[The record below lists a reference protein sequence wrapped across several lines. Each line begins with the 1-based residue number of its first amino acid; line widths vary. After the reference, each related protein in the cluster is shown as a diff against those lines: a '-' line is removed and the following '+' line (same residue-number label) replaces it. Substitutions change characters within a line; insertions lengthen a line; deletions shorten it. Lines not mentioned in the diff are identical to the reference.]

1 MQYKRI
7 KLTTENSPQEVQ
19 SIIAEAVKALQNGQL
34 VIFPTETCYGVGV
47 DATNQEAVNQ
57 MLQYKARREGKPISV
72 AVSNKEMAT
81 KYIEMNNI
89 AENLYD
95 NYLPGPITVV
105 SKSTGETAKGLESEF
120 GTLGIRIPDYKLVQQ
135 IVEKLNKP
143 ITSTSANVSYKPNP
157 YSIDQLLSE
166 LPQKQQK
173 MIGLIIDAG
182 KLPKNPT
189 STVVDT
195 TLNNLNVMRQGSI
208 SFDKDIKS
216 KDTSL
221 EANTS
226 NAEETQDFGSLVML
240 KYLDNIN
247 EKIVVLALKGELGAG
262 KTQFAKGL
270 AKTLKINDVISS
282 PTFTLV
288 DEYPYTVDE
297 LSGTF
302 YHMDT
307 WRVDGAKEFQRTGID
322 QYVHKGNILAIEWA
336 DKFYDELKEMLKEK
350 AKDKFQVQ
358 FLLVDFEYTGETDR
372 NIKLYEEDLG

>member
-1 MQYKRI
+1 MEYKRI
-7 KLTTENSPQEVQ
+7 KLTTENSKE
-19 SIIAEAVKALQNGQL
+19 IIADSVKALQNGQL

-47 DATNQEAVNQ
+47 DATNQEAVSQ
-57 MLQYKARREGKPISV
+57 MLKYKARREGKPISV
-72 AVSNKEMAT
+72 AVSSKAMAT
-81 KYIEMNNI
+81 KYIEMNDI

-105 SKSTGETAKGLESEF
+105 SKSTGQTSRGLESEF
-120 GTLGIRIPDYKLVQQ
+120 GTLGIRIPDYKLVAQ
-135 IVEKLNKP
+135 IVEKLQKP

-157 YSIDQLLSE
+157 YSIEQLLDE

-182 KLPKNPT
+182 TLPKNPT

-195 TLNNLNVMRQGSI
+195 TLNNLNVMRQGSV

-240 KYLDNIN
+240 KYLDNID
-247 EKIVVLALKGELGAG
+247 EKIVILALKGELGAG

-270 AKTLKINDVISS
+270 AKTLKIDDVISS

-288 DEYPYTVDE
+288 DEYAYISGE

-307 WRVDGAKEFQRTGID
+307 WRVDGAKEFERTGID

-350 AKDKFQVQ
+350 VKDKFQVQ
-358 FLLVDFEYTGETDR
+358 FLLVDFEYTGESDR
-372 NIKLYEEDLG
+372 HIKLYEEKLG

>member
-7 KLTTENSPQEVQ
+7 KLTNKNSKE
-19 SIIAEAVKALQNGQL
+19 IIEQAVKALKDGLL

-47 DATNQEAVNQ
+47 DATNQEAVDK
-57 MLQYKARREGKPISV
+57 MLVYKARREGKPISV
-72 AVSNKEMAT
+72 AVTGKEMAD
-81 KYIEMNNI
+81 KYVGINDI
-89 AENLYD
+89 AENLYE

-105 SKSTGETAKGLESEF
+105 SKSLQKTAKGLESEF
-120 GTLGIRIPDYKLVQQ
+120 GTLGIRVPDYLFILDLIKTLD
-135 IVEKLNKP
+135 KP

-208 SFDKDIKS
+208 SFQKDIKS
-216 KDTSL
+216 KEVSL

-226 NAEETQDFGSLVML
+226 NANETQDFGSLVML
-240 KYLDNIN
+240 KYIEELNN
-247 EKIVVLALKGELGAG
+247 STIVMALKGELGAG

-270 AKTLKINDVISS
+270 AKTLKIKDVISS

-288 DEYPYTVDE
+288 DEYPYIIGENITTE
-297 LSGTF
+297 MKGLF

-307 WRVDGAKEFQRTGID
+307 WRVDGAKEFARTGID
-322 QYVHKGNILAIEWA
+322 KYLQKGNILAIEWA
-336 DKFYDELKEMLKEK
+336 DKFYDELKEMLIEK
-350 AKDKFQVQ
+350 QNNGIQIKL
-358 FLLVDFEYTGETDR
+358 LLVDFEYTGESDR
-372 NIKLYEEDLG
+372 NIKLYSEAL